1 MTDNPPA
8 GSSSPS
14 PVLHSRDAIN
24 HDLRIEL
31 LGPSE
36 ELERLRDR
44 PSTHYLCGILWPEG
58 TEVEPDQDEQQPPGD
73 DEEDPGGFESAVPL
87 IQTLSPSSIG
97 LSVVVDANEEELEVR
112 AEWAEYIRETDEAHD
127 DGGGTGRTYW
137 QRVPTRPEPITIP
150 LGAGRHVDRRRVSD
164 DGRIQVEWLVRPL
177 GQARAI
183 SVFLINRRVRSDVA
197 VEREERT
204 VFQPKLTVSPAGNRP
219 SIIGRPPNLAL
230 ATSADEDLRANSLLF
245 REELEFAVGHGCA
258 AGWTRDGALTD
269 CATAAWTEMVPTYEL
284 PATESLREIPGL
296 ELDMSVLA
304 EVRTGPELRGL
315 LDPLVAAYTE
325 WTDGLEESISS
336 LPDHWRAQAQT
347 HVDGCRT
354 TCSRIADGIDL
365 LAGDQESLRAFRLM
379 NAAMLLQRTHSDWAL
394 DFRQTGIR
402 LPEPQPRGTWR
413 PFQLAFI
420 LQCLRGCSD
429 PAHEDRGI
437 ADLLWFPTGGGKT
450 EAYLGIAAFVA
461 ILRRFRSGN
470 DVHQAAGVCV
480 LMRYTL
486 RLLTVQQFQRAGTL
500 ACALEVLRATESDL
514 GSEPFRVGLW
524 VGRGTTPNTF
534 EDSETALADLAAAA
548 RPDGGTAYL
557 ESEGSPVQLVSC
569 PWCGEPLT
577 HRNYRAD
584 VALKRTFI
592 NCGRAGCPFV
602 AEPGIPAVVVDEEI
616 YRTLPT
622 VLIGTVD
629 KFARLP
635 WKGETQTIFGRVNR
649 HCPRHGYLS
658 PADGHSEN
666 RHNVRNRYPAAS
678 VTAIAPIPPPQ
689 LIIQDE
695 LHLISGPLGSMMG
708 LYEAGIDWLCTEDD
722 GGNQRQP
729 KIIAS
734 TATIRRA
741 ANQIWALFVRNVRV
755 FPPPGLVHTDSF
767 FAQRVALE
775 EKPGRLYVGV
785 YAPGK
790 SVKTAQVRT
799 MSLLLAAGAQ
809 QFEADPVQADPYMSL
824 IGYYNS
830 IRELGGAMNLVR
842 DDIKTGRLAV
852 LAGRGFPHRRLY
864 EIKELTS
871 RESSRQI
878 PRTLDQLSVRHV
890 ERETGKYP
898 IDVLLATSMI
908 SVGVD
913 ILRLGLMVVVGQPKA
928 TAEYI
933 QATSRVGRQA
943 PGLVVTIYNWS
954 RPRDLS
960 HFERFLAY
968 HSSLYRHVEASSATP
983 FSSRARDRALHG
995 IYVGMLRAADFDLTP
1010 EASAVTFDRR
1020 QPVASAAV
1028 DVLWE
1033 RARALSGQEEADA
1046 TRSELEARQDRWE
1059 HLTHGGPLRYS
1070 WESTQRAA
1078 PVGVA
1083 VLLRP
1088 AGTEREGIWPT
1099 PGSLREVEPGVGFY
1113 LQEDF
1118 A

>member
-1 MTDNPPA
+1 MTDQPA
-8 GSSSPS
+8 AGIASPS
-14 PVLHSRDAIN
+14 PVLHPRDAIN

-31 LGPSE
+31 LGPSD

-44 PSTHYLCGILWPEG
+44 PSTHYLCGMLWPEG
-58 TEVEPDQDEQQPPGD
+58 TEVEPDQNEQQPPGD
-73 DEEDPGGFESAVPL
+73 DEEDSGGFESAVPL

-97 LSVVVDANEEELEVR
+97 LSVVVDAKEEELEVL
-112 AEWAEYIRETDEAHD
+112 AEWAEYTRETDEVPED
-127 DGGGTGRTYW
+127 DGGTGRTYW
-137 QRVPTRPEPITIP
+137 QRVPNRSEPITIR
-150 LGAGRHVDRRRVSD
+150 LGAGRRVDRRPVSG

-177 GQARAI
+177 GQALAI
-183 SVFLINRRVRSDVA
+183 SVFLINRRVRSDTA

-204 VFQPKLTVSPAGNRP
+204 LFQPKLTVSPADNRP

-258 AGWTRDGALTD
+258 AGWVRDSASTD
-269 CATAAWTEMVPTYEL
+269 CATAAWTEMLPTYEL
-284 PATESLREIPGL
+284 PGTDSLRDIPGL
-296 ELDMSVLA
+296 ELDMSVFA
-304 EVRTGPELRGL
+304 EVRPASELRGR
-315 LDPLVAAYTE
+315 LDPLVSAYTT
-325 WTDGLEESISS
+325 WIDNLEATISS
-336 LPDHWRAQAQT
+336 LPEHGRAQAQS
-347 HVDGCRT
+347 HVDGCRV
-354 TCSRIADGIDL
+354 TCSRIADGINL
-365 LAGDQESLRAFRLM
+365 LAENEDALRSFQLM

-394 DFRQTGIR
+394 DFRQSGDRT
-402 LPEPQPRGTWR
+402 PEPQPRGSWR

-420 LQCLRGCSD
+420 LQCLRGCAD
-429 PAHEDRGI
+429 GDHEDRGM

-461 ILRRFRSGN
+461 ILRRLQSGN
-470 DVHQAAGVCV
+470 DAHRAAGVCV

-486 RLLTVQQFQRAGTL
+486 RLLTVQQFQRAATL
-500 ACALEVLRATESDL
+500 ACALEILRSVESDL
-514 GSEPFRVGLW
+514 GSEIFSVGLW

-534 EDSETALADLAAAA
+534 EDSERSLADLAAGA
-548 RPDGGTAYL
+548 RGASGFGYTDT
-557 ESEGSPVQLVSC
+557 ESSPVQLVSC
-569 PWCGEPLT
+569 PWCGEALS
-577 HRNYRAD
+577 HRNYRA
-584 VALKRTFI
+584 VRAVKRTLI
-592 NCGRAGCPFV
+592 KCAREGCPFAV
-602 AEPGIPAVVVDEEI
+602 EPGIPGVVVDEEI
-616 YRTLPT
+616 YHTLPT
-622 VLIGTVD
+622 ILIGTVD

-635 WKGETQTIFGRVNR
+635 WKGETQSIFGRVNR

-658 PADGHSEN
+658 PAEDHAEN
-666 RHNVRNRYPAAS
+666 RHGARNMYPAVS
-678 VTAIAPIPPPQ
+678 VSVIAPIPPPQ

-708 LYEAGIDWLCTEDD
+708 LYEAGIDWLCTENV
-722 GGNQRQP
+722 GETQRRP

-741 ANQIWALFVRNVRV
+741 ENQIWALFVRSVRV
-755 FPPPGLVHTDSF
+755 FPPPGLIHTDSF
-767 FAQRVALE
+767 FAQRVAIE
-775 EKPGRLYVGV
+775 ERPGRLYVGV

-799 MSLLLAAGAQ
+799 MALLLAAGAQ
-809 QFEADPVQADPYMSL
+809 QFDVDPDEADPYMTL
-824 IGYYNS
+824 VGYYNS
-830 IRELGGAMNLVR
+830 IRELGGAMNLVN
-842 DDIKTGRLAV
+842 DDIKTGRLSV
-852 LAGRGFPHRRLY
+852 LAGRGFPRRRLY
-864 EIKELTS
+864 ETKELTS

-898 IDVLLATSMI
+898 IDVLLATNMI

-960 HFERFLAY
+960 HLERFLAY

-995 IYVGMLRAADFDLTP
+995 IYVGMVRAADFDLTA
-1010 EASAVTFDRR
+1010 EGSAVAFDRTR
-1020 QPVASAAV
+1020 PVASAAAN
-1028 DVLWE
+1028 VLWE

-1059 HLTHGGPLRYS
+1059 HLTRGGPLRYS
-1070 WESTQRAA
+1070 WESTRRAA
-1078 PVGVA
+1078 PSGVA
-1083 VLLRP
+1083 VLLKP